1 MEYDKTDK
9 SGKEPVDQRR
19 TIRSEDIFQG
29 DREVIIQHGDGSYH
43 LLITRAG
50 KLILNK

>member
-1 MEYDKTDK
+1 MKYDKTDK
-9 SGKEPVDQRR
+9 SEKEPVGQRR
-19 TIRSEDIFQG
+19 IIQSEDIFHG
-29 DREVIIQHGDGSYH
+29 DREVIIRHGDGSYR